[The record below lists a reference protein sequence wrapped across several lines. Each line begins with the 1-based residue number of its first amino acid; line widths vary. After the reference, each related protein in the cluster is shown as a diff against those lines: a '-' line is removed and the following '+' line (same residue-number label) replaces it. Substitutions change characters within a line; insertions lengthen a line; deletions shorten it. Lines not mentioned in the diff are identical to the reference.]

1 MAKKSSHSYEDAAR
15 VASFLLPRCPM
26 PLRVAVVLGSGL
38 NIAAELCPDARRIPY
53 RQLPN
58 FPRPSVPGHSGILHL
73 GSVKGV
79 PVAILEG
86 RSHFYEGC
94 SGSEIVFPVRVM
106 ALLGVRTMVF
116 TCAAGGIAP
125 AVQVGSFVLIR
136 DHLNLQGVNPLAGP
150 HDPRW
155 GERFVDL
162 SEAYD
167 PVLRRLAQ
175 QSAKAA
181 GARCSEGVYAAMLG
195 PSYETPTEIRMLKQQ
210 GADVVGMSTVPEV
223 IAARQAGLRV
233 LAIATV
239 TNRAAGLEK
248 TPLNHSEVL
257 KAGKQAAGKLVGI
270 LRHLLPNLH
279 TNRP

>member
-1 MAKKSSHSYEDAAR
+1 MAKKLSHSYEDAAR
-15 VASFLLPRCPM
+15 LASSLLPQCPM
-26 PLRVAVVLGSGL
+26 PLRVALVLGSGL
-38 NIAAELCPDARRIPY
+38 NVAAELCPQAKRVPY
-53 RQLPN
+53 PQLPN
-58 FPRPSVPGHSGILHL
+58 FPRPTVSGHSGILHL
-73 GSVKGV
+73 GTVKDV

-94 SGSEIVFPVRVM
+94 SGEELVFPVRVM
-106 ALLGVRTMVF
+106 ALLGVRTIVF

-125 AVQVGSFVLIR
+125 EAQVGSFVMIQ
-136 DHLNLQGVNPLAGP
+136 DHLNFQGVHPLAGP

-162 SEAYD
+162 SVAYD
-167 PVLRRLAQ
+167 PALRRLAQ

-181 GARCSEGVYAAMLG
+181 GARCSEGIYAAMLG
-195 PSYETPTEIRMLKQQ
+195 PSYETPAEIRMLKQL

-233 LAIATV
+233 LALATV

-248 TPLNHSEVL
+248 TILSHAEVL
-257 KAGKQAAGKLVGI
+257 KAGKHAAEKFTAI
-270 LRHLLPNLH
+270 LRNLLPKLH